1 MNLRQFLGSLFLSVL
16 LALSPVSGAVAGV
29 RVKDIVSIQGV
40 RDNQLIGYGLVV
52 GLNSTGDSLRNAP
65 FTESSMRAML
75 DRMGVGAGEETIR
88 TKNVAAVLVT
98 AKLPSFINP
107 GSAID
112 VTVSSVGDAESLQ
125 GGTLV
130 ATPLYGA
137 DGEIYAVAQGALVVS
152 GFSASGQAAE
162 ITTSTPTSGRVPNGA
177 LVERAAPGNL
187 DGEDNLVLELIN
199 PDFNTVIEVTDRIND
214 FTAAR
219 YGRKLA
225 AERDQ
230 RSIIVH
236 RPKGLTNA
244 RFFAAIGSIEV
255 TPDIPARIVV
265 DERTGTVVIGADVR
279 ISRVAITHGGL
290 TVSVT
295 EDPQVVQPLPLSRGV
310 TAQEPNTFVDAVE
323 AGGALGIV
331 EGTSL
336 SQLVN
341 GLNSMG
347 AKPSGIIA
355 ILQAIKSAR
364 AINATLIVQ

>member
-1 MNLRQFLGSLFLSVL
+1 MNMWACIGRLFLLIL
-16 LALSPVSGAVAGV
+16 LALAPAVEAGAAV
-29 RVKDIVSIQGV
+29 RIKDIVSIQGV

-75 DRMGVGAGEETIR
+75 DRMGVGAGDESIR

-98 AKLPSFINP
+98 ARLPAFVNP
-107 GSAID
+107 GSAVD
-112 VTVSSVGDAESLQ
+112 VTVSSIGDAESLQ

-162 ITTSTPTSGRVPNGA
+162 ITAATPTSARIPNGA
-177 LVERAAPGNL
+177 LVEREAPGNL
-187 DGEDNLVLELIN
+187 ETENNLVLELIN
-199 PDFNTVIEVTDRIND
+199 PDFNTVVEVTDRINE
-214 FTAAR
+214 FTKAR
-219 YGRKLA
+219 YGRNLA

-230 RSIIVH
+230 RSIMVR
-236 RPKGLTNA
+236 RPNGITNT

-255 TPDIPARIVV
+255 TPDTPARIVV

-290 TVSVT
+290 TVSVA
-295 EDPQVVQPLPLSRGV
+295 EDPKVIQPLPFSRGV
-310 TAQEPNTFVDAVE
+310 TAAEPNTYVDAIE
-323 AGGALGIV
+323 NGGALGIV

-355 ILQAIKSAR
+355 ILQAIKSAG
-364 AINATLIVQ
+364 AINAQLIVQ